1 VVEHGIGGLAASLT
15 IWAAVLAWLVGEWRR
30 TTPGAPPTHGRA
42 AWTLGALLSLV
53 HGALAFHVHHGWS
66 HAAALA
72 DTAARTA
79 EVAGWPSGL
88 GLFVN
93 YGFLV
98 LWASDALWWWVWPR
112 SFAARARGLDGA
124 IRAFLWFL
132 FLNGAFVFARSPQR
146 WAGLLAVVGVPAA
159 WYRARGSRS

>member
-1 VVEHGIGGLAASLT
+1 MGHGIGGLATSLT
-15 IWAAVLAWLVGEWRR
+15 IWAATFAWLVGEWRR
-30 TTPGAPPTHGRA
+30 TAPGAPPTRGRA
-42 AWTLGALLSLV
+42 SWTVGALCALV
-53 HGALAFHVHHGWS
+53 HAALAFHVHYGWS
-66 HAAALA
+66 HAVALA

-79 EVAGWPSGL
+79 EVMGGSSGG

-93 YGFLV
+93 YVFLG
-98 LWASDALWWWVWPR
+98 LWAADALWWRLSPR
-112 SFAARARGLDGA
+112 SFAARPRWADGA

-146 WAGLLAVVGVPAA
+146 WVGLLAVVAVPAA